1 MIRTGAQASERVL
14 LLAPTE
20 ADAVISA
27 SILGQAGLDAL
38 ACETLEELESALDEG
53 AGAILLTEEV
63 LSAPDAVRLVTA
75 LNRQPAWSD
84 IPAILL
90 STSGMDSPNAS
101 FAMESLGN
109 VTVLERP
116 VRVSTLVSAL
126 RTAIR
131 SRRRQYEL
139 RDQIVALSRSEDR
152 FHLVARTVHESIWD
166 LDLVS
171 GRFWSSESMRPLFGR
186 GEDADASFDAWVN
199 RRHPED
205 AERVAASF
213 KQTVDGDESDWS
225 EEYRFRRAD
234 GSYVEIIDRAH
245 ILRDA
250 AGKATRVVGALL
262 DVSERKRAEEARA
275 LHTAIVES
283 SQDAIVSKTL
293 QGIILSWNAGAQRLF
308 GWTASEAVGRSIG
321 IIIPPGRQDEEVE
334 FLQRVRR
341 GERIEHFE
349 TVRRHKDGR
358 DIVISLSLS
367 PVLDATGRIVGASKV
382 ARDITAKRSAE
393 NTMRK
398 QEQRLRH
405 LLEAASILLTTDEA
419 TVMMRALFSQ
429 IGGHLQLDA
438 YAHWR
443 TDDTG
448 AVRLESSLG
457 IPEKALAELA
467 DLPIESDE
475 EAGAILGLH
484 GLPAFART
492 PLVADGRMRGVV
504 LFASRRNAAFDPD
517 ELEFLRTICHYV
529 TAAGERVRL
538 IHRLRDT
545 DRRKDE
551 FLATLAHELRNPL
564 APVRSS
570 LEIMRLAMDD
580 PGLIAR
586 ARETMERQMV
596 QMVRLIDDLLDVSRI
611 TRGRLELRKE
621 PVSLDALIRTAL
633 ETAGP
638 LIDDSG
644 HRLIVDGLD
653 RPIEMIADP
662 VRLAQVLSNLLNNA
676 AKYTE
681 PGGTIHLITTLE
693 GDEVALTVKD
703 SGVGI
708 SEDALPGVFDLF
720 NQVDRTLER
729 SQGGLGIGLTLVK
742 RLVEMHGGRVEAHSD
757 GPGQGAAFTVRL
769 PVIAGGAST
778 ATPSVRRVPRAAP
791 GGRKILI
798 ADDNRDAAESMAL
811 VLRMIG
817 NDVRTVNDGMHAVE
831 EAEAFAPDVV
841 LLDIGMPLLNGY
853 DAARRMREA
862 TWGQDLVLVALTGWG
877 QDDDKKK
884 AIEAGFDFHFTKPLE
899 PADLRRIVG
908 MTRAGDAEPQQT
920 NGSGAAS

>member
-1 MIRTGAQASERVL
+1 MNRIIAHASERVL

-20 ADAVISA
+20 ADALISA
-27 SILGQAGLDAL
+27 SILGQAGLDL
-38 ACETLEELESALDEG
+38 VGCDTLEELESALEEG

-63 LSAPDAVRLVTA
+63 LSTSDALRLVTA

-84 IPAILL
+84 IPTILL
-90 STSGMDSPNAS
+90 STSGTDSPNAS
-101 FAMESLGN
+101 LAMEALGN

-131 SRRRQYEL
+131 ARRRQYEL
-139 RDQIVALSRSEDR
+139 RDQIMALRRSEER

-171 GRFWSSESMRPLFGR
+171 GRFWSSELTRPLFGQS
-186 GEDADASFDAWVN
+186 DVADVGFETWVD

-213 KQTVDGDESDWS
+213 QEALEGDESTWS

-234 GSYVEIIDRAH
+234 GSYVEILDRAH
-245 ILRDA
+245 ILRDRD
-250 AGKATRVVGALL
+250 GNATRVVGALL
-262 DVSERKRAEEARA
+262 DVSDRKRAEEAAA

-293 QGIILSWNAGAQRLF
+293 DGIILSWNAGAQRLF
-308 GWTASEAVGRSIG
+308 GWSAKEAVGRSIG
-321 IIIPPGRQDEEVE
+321 LIIPPGREDEEVD

-349 TVRRHKDGR
+349 TVRRRKDGR
-358 DIVISLSLS
+358 EIVISLTLS
-367 PVLDATGRIVGASKV
+367 PVLDASGRIVGASKV
-382 ARDITAKRSAE
+382 ARDITARRAAE
-393 NTMRK
+393 HTMHK

-419 TVMMRALFSQ
+419 TIMMRALFSQ

-443 TDDTG
+443 TDDSG
-448 AVRLESSLG
+448 ALRFESALG
-457 IPEKALAELA
+457 IPDATVAEIA
-467 DLPIESDE
+467 ELPIEADV
-475 EAGAILGLH
+475 EAGEILRQCGLS
-484 GLPAFART
+484 AFTRT
-492 PLVADGRMRGVV
+492 PLVADGRMRGIV
-504 LFASRRNAAFDPD
+504 LFASRRQAPFDSD

-580 PGLIAR
+580 PDVIAR
-586 ARETMERQMV
+586 ARETMERQMG

-611 TRGRLELRKE
+611 TRGRLELRTE
-621 PVSLDALIRTAL
+621 RVALDTVIRTAL

-644 HRLIVDGLD
+644 HRLVVEGADQ
-653 RPIEMIADP
+653 PIELIADP

-681 PGGTIHLITTLE
+681 PGGTIHLTTALD
-693 GDEVALTVKD
+693 GDEVVVTVKD

-708 SEDALPGVFDLF
+708 APEALPAVFDLF
-720 NQVDRTLER
+720 NQIDRTLER

-757 GPGQGAAFTVRL
+757 GPGQGASFTVRL
-769 PVIAGGAST
+769 PVISGGVST
-778 ATPSVRRVPRAAP
+778 AIPAARRVQRAGS
-791 GGRKILI
+791 GGRRILI

-817 NDVRTVNDGMHAVE
+817 NDVRTVHDGKHAVE

-862 TWGQDLVLVALTGWG
+862 SWGQDLVLVALTGWG

-884 AIEAGFDFHFTKPLE
+884 ALEAGFDFHFTKPLE

-908 MTRAGDAEPQQT
+908 MTRAASGSTGAQGT
-920 NGSGAAS
+920 NGR